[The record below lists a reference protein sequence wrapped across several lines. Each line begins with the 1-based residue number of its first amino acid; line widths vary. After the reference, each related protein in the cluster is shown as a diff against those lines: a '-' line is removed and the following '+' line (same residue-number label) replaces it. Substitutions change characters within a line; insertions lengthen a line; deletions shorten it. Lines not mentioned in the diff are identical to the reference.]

1 MKLTQ
6 NADTYRC
13 SCYGTGFDARLQFS
27 LSIDAW
33 GKNVVIF
40 GRNNSSSWHTDKRKK
55 KILIIVEGKTHGL
68 DNMTIMMLY
77 IVTVLSR

>member
-13 SCYGTGFDARLQFS
+13 SCYGTGFDACLQFS

-33 GKNVVIF
+33 GKNVIF
-40 GRNNSSSWHTDKRKK
+40 GRNNSSSWHTDNRKK
-55 KILIIVEGKTHGL
+55 K
-68 DNMTIMMLY
+68 
-77 IVTVLSR
+77 S